1 VDLRALR
8 YAVTLAEELHFGR
21 AARRHYISAQPFG
34 LTDLGDLADLAAAPT
49 GVGPAGCLG
58 RVVAGPV
65 VRNPAAVATTGRVS
79 LHLDAARRFFPH
91 PDVRFVPIDGPR
103 GEISI
108 ATREGDERPAV
119 LASAGPRR
127 CSPGAE
133 VCARR

>member
-1 VDLRALR
+1 MAAPRSWAEAWAGFGLDV
-8 YAVTLAEELHFGR
+8 AVAGR
-21 AARRHYISAQPFG
+21 AA
-34 LTDLGDLADLAAAPT
+34 
-49 GVGPAGCLG
+49 G

-65 VRNPAAVATTGRVS
+65 VRNPAAVPAAVATTGRVG

-119 LASAGPRR
+119 LAFRR
-127 CSPGAE
+127 AAQ
-133 VCARR
+133 VLARR

>member
-1 VDLRALR
+1 VA
-8 YAVTLAEELHFGR
+8 GR
-21 AARRHYISAQPFG
+21 A
-34 LTDLGDLADLAAAPT
+34 T
-49 GVGPAGCLG
+49 G

-65 VRNPAAVATTGRVS
+65 VRNPAAVPAAVATTGRIG

-119 LASAGPRR
+119 QAFRRAAQVLARP
-127 CSPGAE
+127 
-133 VCARR
+133 